1 VKNSGLLLEF
11 LHLLE
16 AKYACQT
23 GNGIDSMAMDREK
36 LGRTI
41 DVGRTS
47 TLKCFET
54 SLNIAAI
61 TAGIAEDD
69 PRGPMFKNRY
79 LNDAILLK
87 VVESEMA
94 RGKRSFKIET
104 LVYFPYNHKNV
115 YEGGDSILVKD
126 RQRTE
131 KLKMKCGL
139 DPTNEE
145 KIDDYR
151 WDIDMLDM
159 LNTLPTLDPFLLKC
173 KAQQTGIEEKLNP
186 AYFNITIQEWKRLQ
200 APIREKIEALVRRA
214 LSGGT
219 EEASEKVEEH
229 VSRFLKKIWEARDI
243 VGIED
248 FVKSLDLTPERA
260 PEMFFAWK
268 GICYYQSQYA
278 AFEPAM
284 RDLFAWVGDPK
295 KSLPSDMKALNS
307 DTKEQIISEM
317 TALKARMR
325 ENYITIQTTLNTYED
340 SYQQFIEQGKPAAF
354 IGFLS
359 EADKHY
365 VELAACLSSTAHAI
379 NLLQDQMRRIAPDQ
393 QLQNEQHRLLLDC
406 LLGVFGIDDPGQSL
420 KLAS

>member
-1 VKNSGLLLEF
+1 M
-11 LHLLE
+11 
-16 AKYACQT
+16 T
-23 GNGIDSMAMDREK
+23 MDRET
-36 LGRTI
+36 LGRTV

-54 SLNIAAI
+54 SKDIAAI
-61 TAGIAEDD
+61 TAGITEDD
-69 PRGPMFKNRY
+69 PRGPMFRNRY
-79 LNDAILLK
+79 LNDSILLK

-94 RGKRSFKIET
+94 RGKRIFRIET
-104 LVYFPYNHKNV
+104 LVYFPYNHKNI

-186 AYFNITIQEWKRLQ
+186 AYFNITIQEWKKLQ

-214 LSGGT
+214 LSGANET
-219 EEASEKVEEH
+219 ASEKVEEH
-229 VSRFLKKIWEARDI
+229 VSRFLKKIWEARDV

-268 GICYYQSQYA
+268 AICYYQSQFA
-278 AFEPAM
+278 AVEPEM
-284 RDLFAWVGDPK
+284 RELFAWMGDPK
-295 KSLPSDMKALNS
+295 KSLPSDMKALRT
-307 DTKEQIISEM
+307 DTKEQILNEM
-317 TALKARMR
+317 KLLRGRMR
-325 ENYITIQTTLNTYED
+325 ENYMAIQKTLSGYED
-340 SYQQFIEQGKPAAF
+340 SYRQFIEQGKPGPF
-354 IGFLS
+354 IEFLG

-365 VELAACLSSTAHAI
+365 VELAACLSSLAHGI
-379 NLLQDQMRRIAPDQ
+379 NLLQDQLRRIDAGD

-406 LLGVFGIDDPGQSL
+406 MLGVFGIDDSGQSL
-420 KLAS
+420 QMAS

>member
-1 VKNSGLLLEF
+1 
-11 LHLLE
+11 
-16 AKYACQT
+16 
-23 GNGIDSMAMDREK
+23 MAMDREK

-151 WDIDMLDM
+151 WDIDML
-159 LNTLPTLDPFLLKC
+159 TCSTRFQRSTPFC
-173 KAQQTGIEEKLNP
+173 SSV
-186 AYFNITIQEWKRLQ
+186 KRSK
-200 APIREKIEALVRRA
+200 RGSRR
-214 LSGGT
+214 S
-219 EEASEKVEEH
+219 
-229 VSRFLKKIWEARDI
+229 
-243 VGIED
+243 
-248 FVKSLDLTPERA
+248 
-260 PEMFFAWK
+260 
-268 GICYYQSQYA
+268 
-278 AFEPAM
+278 
-284 RDLFAWVGDPK
+284 
-295 KSLPSDMKALNS
+295 
-307 DTKEQIISEM
+307 
-317 TALKARMR
+317 
-325 ENYITIQTTLNTYED
+325 
-340 SYQQFIEQGKPAAF
+340 
-354 IGFLS
+354 
-359 EADKHY
+359 
-365 VELAACLSSTAHAI
+365 
-379 NLLQDQMRRIAPDQ
+379 
-393 QLQNEQHRLLLDC
+393 
-406 LLGVFGIDDPGQSL
+406 
-420 KLAS
+420 